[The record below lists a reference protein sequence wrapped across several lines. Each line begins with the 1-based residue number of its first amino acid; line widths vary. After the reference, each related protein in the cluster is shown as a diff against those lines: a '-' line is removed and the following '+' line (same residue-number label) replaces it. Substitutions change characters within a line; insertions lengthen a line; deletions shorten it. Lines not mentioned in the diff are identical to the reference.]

1 MSGEA
6 SHDSG
11 RHFFK
16 YRAFDG
22 RQTEP
27 VLLVASPHLT
37 DDHFKKT
44 VVLMLEHHSQGAI
57 GMILNR
63 PTRVRVSTAFQ
74 SPQIVWSGNPE
85 EVIWHGGPVMRE
97 SCWMLHEPM
106 NMSSRKGTL
115 NIAPDLMVSSSVS
128 SLQELSRNPPSRLR
142 FIRGIAGWGAS
153 QLDREISSGM
163 WLSAD
168 FSSRFIFNQNH
179 ENMWEAV
186 YESMGVNPAFLTF
199 NQGIH

>member
-74 SPQIVWSGNPE
+74 SPRVYVQ
-85 EVIWHGGPVMRE
+85 R
-97 SCWMLHEPM
+97 
-106 NMSSRKGTL
+106 
-115 NIAPDLMVSSSVS
+115 VSV
-128 SLQELSRNPPSRLR
+128 LFTWRWFFTPIRRACGKWLVGLSR
-142 FIRGIAGWGAS
+142 
-153 QLDREISSGM
+153 
-163 WLSAD
+163 
-168 FSSRFIFNQNH
+168 
-179 ENMWEAV
+179 
-186 YESMGVNPAFLTF
+186 
-199 NQGIH
+199 